1 MRGVDGAPEGSN
13 LQTRAT
19 GSSVGASP
27 ASVTGSPRSPSD
39 EVQDLENRALRQAW
53 RNSAE
58 RARLFKRVIALGT
71 CLVLGGAVVGALVS
85 LVTYNETGE
94 YIARTQLQSTLLYA
108 LVGLGLGVLAAVY
121 GGILLRSF
129 ERRAFHDRYKLEQ
142 SRARLDEAEQVLVNS
157 TSDTS
162 FAALWTAT
170 QARLDHYH
178 DIATSQSRRSF
189 AYGQVAAATGLG
201 VVLICTALAIVAESS
216 AGAVVAGVLGGSAAA
231 MSGYIGSTFL
241 RTQDLAASQMR
252 DYFGQPLEFSRFL
265 AAERLL
271 GEINDGERREAA
283 TVALIQAIAR
293 TPQPPG

>member
-1 MRGVDGAPEGSN
+1 MRIVGDAPKESEETIETHPPAGDDPAASEDPARPQRDEAEE
-13 LQTRAT
+13 LEYRAF
-19 GSSVGASP
+19 
-27 ASVTGSPRSPSD
+27 
-39 EVQDLENRALRQAW
+39 RQAW
-53 RNSAE
+53 RNSEE
-58 RARLFKRVIALGT
+58 RRQLTKRVI
-71 CLVLGGAVVGALVS
+71 VLAITLPLSGAILGAVVSV
-85 LVTYNETGE
+85 VTYSESGE
-94 YIARTQLQSTLLYA
+94 YVAYTPLQSALLFA
-108 LVGLGLGVLAAVY
+108 LGGLGLGAIAAVY
-121 GGILLRSF
+121 GGMLLRIF
-129 ERRAFHDRYKLEQ
+129 QRRAFREQYRLDQ
-142 SRARLDEAEQVLVNS
+142 SRARLDEAEQVLVTS

-201 VVLICTALAIVAESS
+201 AVLICTVLAIVADSS
-216 AGAVVAGVLGGSAAA
+216 AGAVAAGVLGGAAAA

-271 GEINDGERREAA
+271 DEIDDTERREAA
-283 TVALIQAIAR
+283 TVALIQAIA
-293 TPQPPG
+293 QPPQAFG